1 MVLPSTICKH
11 RAAARASPRSI
22 ADAGCDRFAGNTD
35 RNMGIRIM
43 RGKAVR
49 ATIDE
54 GFETSSLLQKERV
67 HYLVRAL

>member
-1 MVLPSTICKH
+1 VQRRERRRGVSPTP
-11 RAAARASPRSI
+11 AAIVSREY
-22 ADAGCDRFAGNTD
+22 TD

-54 GFETSSLLQKERV
+54 GFETSGLLQKERV

>member
-1 MVLPSTICKH
+1 
-11 RAAARASPRSI
+11 
-22 ADAGCDRFAGNTD
+22 
-35 RNMGIRIM
+35 MGIRIM